1 MESKIKK
8 SIRQNKNDT
17 KTTQN
22 NWHDTC
28 IKIWR
33 GALSKIV
40 SFVLHHP
47 SKVFPSDASH
57 ASELNYPLKYDCIE
71 HEFRPLA
78 LRELSK

>member
-1 MESKIKK
+1 MALPLNFMKKKIGSDLTFMESKIKK

-57 ASELNYPLKYDCIE
+57 ASELNYPLK
-71 HEFRPLA
+71 
-78 LRELSK
+78 